1 MQQNLKFKR
10 DITFGVIVGN
20 RSGAINALADEG
32 RIKIQNVLKKYG
44 YNCICLTEK
53 DTPSG
58 SVGTISDAHKCADLF
73 KENAKIIDGIIVT
86 LPNFGSERGIANAIR
101 WSNLNVPVLIHA
113 EPDDM
118 NKMDIKNRRD
128 SFCGKISVCNNLNQ
142 YRIPYTLTKNH
153 TCAVESEEFKHEIDN
168 FAAICRVVNCFKNV
182 RIGAIGVRP
191 ASFNTVRYSE
201 KVLESYGVSV
211 EPIDLSEIIDQI
223 NSLND
228 ESRIKS
234 KISLI
239 TNYIPFGKSSVP
251 NGSIEKLAKL
261 LITLE
266 DWIDKFEIH
275 AIAFQCWTAIEQF
288 VGIAPCVI
296 LSMLSNNGVPAA
308 CEVDVLG
315 ALSMLLLQQ
324 TSMRP
329 SILLDWDNNFRDDPN
344 KCMVFHCSNLAKDLM
359 EDPKLENH
367 ASPNFYPDK
376 GFGAVF
382 GKLKSQKITFARLST
397 DDLEGVI
404 QYYSGT
410 GDITDDKLETF
421 GGYGVVMVPELQNL
435 LKNICKCGFE
445 HHFAATSGD
454 VDYIIKE
461 SLETYL
467 NIKKSSR
474 WV

>member
-1 MQQNLKFKR
+1 MEQNLKFKR
-10 DITFGVIVGN
+10 DITFGIIVGN
-20 RSGAINALADEG
+20 RSGAINALADNG
-32 RIKIQNVLKKYG
+32 RIKIQMILKKIG
-44 YNCICLTEK
+44 YNCICLSEK

-58 SVGTISDAHKCADLF
+58 SVGTLSDAHKCAELF

-86 LPNFGSERGIANAIR
+86 LPNFGSEKGIANAIR
-101 WSNLNVPVLIHA
+101 WANLNVPVLIHA

-142 YRIPYTLTKNH
+142 YRIPFTLTKNH
-153 TCAVESEEFKHEIDN
+153 TCAMESEEFKEEIDN
-168 FAAICRVVNCFKNV
+168 FAAICRVVNNFRNI

-201 KVLESYGVSV
+201 KILESYGISV
-211 EPIDLSEIIDQI
+211 EPIDLSEIINQI
-223 NSLND
+223 NALNN
-228 ESRIKS
+228 EAQIKAHV
-234 KISLI
+234 SLI
-239 TNYIPFGKSSVP
+239 SNYIPLGKSIVP
-251 NGSIEKLAKL
+251 QGSIEKLAKL
-261 LITLE
+261 LIVLE
-266 DWIDKFEIH
+266 KWIEEFEIN
-275 AIAFQCWTAIEQF
+275 AIAFQCWSAFERF

-296 LSMLSNNGVPAA
+296 LSMLSNKGIPAA

-315 ALSMLLLQQ
+315 ALSMFILQQ
-324 TSMRP
+324 ASSKP
-329 SILLDWDNNFRDDPN
+329 SILLDWDNNYKTDPN

-382 GKLKSQKITFARLST
+382 GKLKAQKITFTRLT
-397 DDLEGVI
+397 TNDLEGVI
-404 QYYSGT
+404 QYYSGE
-410 GDITDDKLETF
+410 GEITEDKLETF
-421 GGYGVVMVPELQNL
+421 GGYGVVQVPNLQEL

-445 HHFAATSGD
+445 HHFAATTGN
-454 VDYIIKE
+454 VNQIIKE
-461 SLETYL
+461 SFETYL
-467 NIKKSSR
+467 NIKKSSQ